1 MTEEEVTRRIRKMPP
16 TPNQMI
22 LLEFMRSSPERAEH
36 HPYCGWDIPDV
47 FGPNYHGQPL
57 FTLLDRLV
65 RHGLVIES
73 RREIKFKGIPL
84 AVFTVVPESPT
95 EIKANYNKPEPYW
108 KREDKR
114 REINSLRQV

>member
-1 MTEEEVTRRIRKMPP
+1 MTDEEVRKRLRRMPP
-16 TPNQMI
+16 SPNQMI
-22 LLEFMRSSPERAEH
+22 LLEFMRSSPERSEFHA
-36 HPYCGWDIPDV
+36 YCGWDTCDV

-57 FTLLDRLV
+57 FTLLDRLEK
-65 RHGLVIES
+65 HGLVIES

-84 AVFTVVPESPT
+84 FVWTVVPESPT

-108 KREDKR
+108 RKEDKR